1 MELPN
6 KMNTIKIPLDSLHRK
21 LGARMVPFAGFE
33 MPVNYKGIL
42 EEHHCVRKNV
52 GIFDISHMGILVV
65 RGQGALKFLDK
76 MLTKPASKVL
86 VGEGSYALLCNEE
99 GNTLDDLIFYRTQE
113 DEIYLALN
121 ASNKDED
128 FKWLQKHFSSD
139 VEFESRF
146 SSHALFALQGAR
158 APEFL
163 KSLGLELNYSQL
175 YSTSRFKISG
185 VDCLFFVSGYT
196 GEKGCEISVPVSGAE
211 KVFSFLLEKGKDFLI
226 QPIGLGARDT
236 LRTEMG
242 YSLYGHE
249 LNQNINPIEAGLS
262 WAVDLTS
269 NFIGSEALR
278 RIKEKPQRKLI
289 ALRNIASKQA
299 PRGDMKIF
307 DQQQNEVGFV
317 TSGTFAP
324 SLGYAIGLGI
334 VDVQAQAPYFIDIRG
349 QKVAYELVKRPFY
362 VRSC

>member
-1 MELPN
+1 
-6 KMNTIKIPLDSLHRK
+6 MNTLKIPLDSLHRQ

-42 EEHHCVRKNV
+42 EEHNCVRNNV
-52 GIFDISHMGILVV
+52 GIFDISHMGILIV
-65 RGQGALKFLDK
+65 RGSGTMKFLDK
-76 MLTKPASKVL
+76 MLSKAASKVS
-86 VGEGSYALLCNEE
+86 VGKGSYALLCNES

-113 DEIYLALN
+113 DEVYLALN
-121 ASNKDED
+121 ASNKEED
-128 FKWLQKHFSSD
+128 FKWLRQHASSD
-139 VEFESRF
+139 VSFESRF

-158 APEFL
+158 APELL
-163 KSLGLELNYSQL
+163 KGLGIDLNYSQL
-175 YSTSRFKISG
+175 YSTAKYQIHG

-211 KVFSFLLEKGKDFLI
+211 KVFSFFLEKGKDFSI

-249 LNQNINPIEAGLS
+249 LNQNINPVEAGLS
-262 WAVDLTS
+262 WALDLTS

-289 ALRNIASKQA
+289 ALRNTSSKQA
-299 PRGDMKIF
+299 PRSEMKIF
-307 DQQQNEVGFV
+307 DSQQKEVGFI

-334 VDVQAQAPYFIDIRG
+334 VACEAQAPYSIDIRG
-349 QKVAYELVKRPFY
+349 QKVVYELVKRPFY
-362 VRSC
+362 AKPC

>member
-1 MELPN
+1 
-6 KMNTIKIPLDSLHRK
+6 MNAVKIPLDSLHRQ

-42 EEHHCVRKNV
+42 EEHNCVRNNV
-52 GIFDISHMGILVV
+52 GIFDISHMGILFV
-65 RGQGALKFLDK
+65 RGSGTLKFLDK
-76 MLTKPASKVL
+76 MLTKPVSKVA
-86 VGEGSYALLCNEE
+86 VGRGAYALLCNEA

-113 DEIYLALN
+113 NEVCLALN
-121 ASNKDED
+121 ASNKEED
-128 FKWLQKHFSSD
+128 FKWLQKNAPSD
-139 VEFESRF
+139 LIFESRF

-158 APEFL
+158 APDFL
-163 KSLGLELNYSQL
+163 KSLGLDLNYSQL
-175 YSTSRFKISG
+175 YSTVKFHIAG
-185 VDCLFFVSGYT
+185 VECLFFVSGYT

-211 KVFSFLLEKGKDFLI
+211 KVFSFFLDKGKEFLI

-249 LNQNINPIEAGLS
+249 LNQNINPVEAGLS
-262 WAVDLTS
+262 WALDLSS

-289 ALRNIASKQA
+289 ALRNINSKQA
-299 PRGDMKIF
+299 PRSDMKIF
-307 DQQQNEVGFV
+307 DSQQNEVGFV

-334 VDVQAQAPYFIDIRG
+334 VNIQSQAPYSIDIRG

-362 VRSC
+362 VKAC

>member
-1 MELPN
+1 
-6 KMNTIKIPLDSLHRK
+6 MNAHKIPLDSLHRK

-42 EEHHCVRKNV
+42 EEHQCVRKNV
-52 GIFDISHMGILVV
+52 GIFDISHMGILFV
-65 RGQGALKFLDK
+65 RGLGTLKFLDK
-76 MLTKPASKVL
+76 MLTKPVSKVT
-86 VGEGSYALLCNEE
+86 VGKGAYALLCNEA

-113 DEIYLALN
+113 HEVCLALN
-121 ASNKDED
+121 ASNKEED
-128 FKWLQKHFSSD
+128 FKWLQKYASSD
-139 VEFESRF
+139 VEFEARF

-163 KSLGLELNYSQL
+163 KSLGIDLNYSQL
-175 YSTSRFKISG
+175 YSTGKFQISG
-185 VDCLFFVSGYT
+185 VECLFFVSGYT
-196 GEKGCEISVPVSGAE
+196 GEKGCEISVPTSSAE
-211 KVFSFLLEKGKDFLI
+211 KVFSFFLEKGKDFSI

-249 LNQNINPIEAGLS
+249 LSQSINPVEAGLS
-262 WAVDLTS
+262 WAIDLSS

-289 ALRNIASKQA
+289 ALRNVNSKQA
-299 PRGDMKIF
+299 PRNEMKIF
-307 DQQQNEVGFV
+307 DSHEKEVGFIS
-317 TSGTFAP
+317 SGTFAP

-334 VDVQAQAPYFIDIRG
+334 VDVQSQAPYFIDIRG

-362 VRSC
+362 IKSC

>member
-1 MELPN
+1 
-6 KMNTIKIPLDSLHRK
+6 MNIVKIPLDSLHRQ

-65 RGQGALKFLDK
+65 RGSGTLKFLDK
-76 MLTKPASKVL
+76 MISKPVSKVS
-86 VGEGSYALLCNEE
+86 VGKGAYALLCNED
-99 GNTLDDLIFYRTQE
+99 GNTRDDLIFYRAQE
-113 DEIYLALN
+113 NEVYLALN
-121 ASNKDED
+121 ASNKEED
-128 FKWLQKHFSSD
+128 FKWLQKHASSD

-146 SSHALFALQGAR
+146 TSHALFALQGAR
-158 APEFL
+158 APDFL
-163 KSLGLELNYSQL
+163 KTLGLDLNYSQL
-175 YSTSRFKISG
+175 YSTSKFQIAG

-211 KVFSFLLEKGKDFLI
+211 KVFSFFLDKGKEFSI

-249 LNQNINPIEAGLS
+249 LNQNINPVEAGLS
-262 WAVDLTS
+262 WALDLTS
-269 NFIGSEALR
+269 NFIGSESLR
-278 RIKEKPQRKLI
+278 RIKEKPLRKLI
-289 ALRNIASKQA
+289 ALRNINSKQA
-299 PRGDMKIF
+299 PRSEMKIF
-307 DQQQNEVGFV
+307 DSQQKEVGFI

-334 VDVQAQAPYFIDIRG
+334 IDVQSQAPYSIDIRG
-349 QKVAYELVKRPFY
+349 QKVPYELVKRPFY
-362 VRSC
+362 VKSC

>member
-1 MELPN
+1 MS
-6 KMNTIKIPLDSLHRK
+6 IVKIPLDSLHRR

-33 MPVNYKGIL
+33 MPVTYKGIL
-42 EEHHCVRKNV
+42 EEHNCVRKNV

-65 RGQGALKFLDK
+65 RGAGTLKFLDK
-76 MLTKPASKVL
+76 MLTKAASKVL
-86 VGEGSYALLCNEE
+86 VGRGAYALLCNEE

-113 DEIYLALN
+113 NEVYLALN
-121 ASNKDED
+121 ASNKEQDLN
-128 FKWLQKHFSSD
+128 WLKKHASSD
-139 VEFESRF
+139 VEFEARF
-146 SSHALFALQGAR
+146 DSHALFALQGAR
-158 APEFL
+158 APELL
-163 KSLGLELNYSQL
+163 KSLGVELNDSQL
-175 YSTSRFKISG
+175 YSTGRFHIEG
-185 VDCLFFVSGYT
+185 VECLFFVSGYT

-211 KVFSFLLEKGKDFLI
+211 KVFSYFLEKGKDFLI

-249 LNQNINPIEAGLS
+249 LGLNINPIEAGLS
-262 WAVDLTS
+262 WALDLTS
-269 NFIGSEALR
+269 NFMGSEALR

-289 ALRNIASKQA
+289 ALRNTASKQA
-299 PRGDMKIF
+299 PRSEMKIF
-307 DQQQNEVGFV
+307 DSQQKEVGFV

-334 VDVQAQAPYFIDIRG
+334 VEVQAQAPYSIDIRG

-362 VRSC
+362 IKSC